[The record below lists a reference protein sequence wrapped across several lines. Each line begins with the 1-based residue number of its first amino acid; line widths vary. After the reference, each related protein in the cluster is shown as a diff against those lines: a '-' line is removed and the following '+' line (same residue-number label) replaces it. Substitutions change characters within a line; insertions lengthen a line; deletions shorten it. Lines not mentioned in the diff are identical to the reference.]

1 MPVQSVI
8 TVPTDTGL
16 VGIGLAQA
24 MVALTILQKIWQWD
38 SHVQEVEIK
47 K

>member
-24 MVALTILQKIWQWD
+24 MLALNNPSKNMAMGFTRT
-38 SHVQEVEIK
+38 EVEIK